1 MEPGSKRFYI
11 ILSVVAALATM
22 TVKFMGYFLTGSVG
36 LFSDAAESVVNLVAA
51 LVALWAITL
60 AARPADEEHTYGHT
74 KSEYF
79 SSGVEGALILVAALI
94 IAGEAIPRLLHPQP
108 LENVGAGLAFS
119 ISGAVI
125 NGVLAWFML
134 RAGKEQRSVT
144 LQADARHLFTDV
156 WTTAGVLVGVLLVT
170 TTGWLVLDPII
181 AFLVAANII
190 WTGIR
195 LLHETGLGLLDTAL
209 PKEDLEHINTILD
222 SYRAQGIAFHALRSR
237 QAGSRRFVSF
247 HVLVPGSWTVVRG
260 HSICEEIELA
270 IRHGLSETTVFT
282 HLEPRE
288 DPRSFADQ
296 ALDRV
301 PVADEPPES
310 APALEEREAKH
321 ETRRE
326 K

>member
-1 MEPGSKRFYI
+1 MKPRSKRFYI
-11 ILSVVAALATM
+11 VLSVAAALTTM
-22 TVKFMGYFLTGSVG
+22 TVKFIGYFLTGSVG

-60 AARPADEEHTYGHT
+60 AARPADEEHTYGHS

-79 SSGVEGALILVAALI
+79 SSGVEGALILVAAVI
-94 IAGEAIPRLLHPQP
+94 IAVEAIPRLVHPQP
-108 LENVGAGLAFS
+108 LEQVGLGLAFS
-119 ISGAVI
+119 VSGAVI

-134 RAGKEQRSVT
+134 RAGKEQRSIA

-156 WTTAGVLVGVLLVT
+156 WTTIGVLIGVLLVAI
-170 TTGWLVLDPII
+170 TGWLILDPII
-181 AFLVAANII
+181 ALLVAVNII

-209 PKEDLEHINTILD
+209 SKEDLEHINTILD
-222 SYRAQGIAFHALRSR
+222 TYRAQGIVFHALRSR

-247 HVLVPGSWTVVRG
+247 HVLVPGTWTVVKG
-260 HSICEEIELA
+260 HNICEEIELA
-270 IRHGLSETTVFT
+270 IRHALPETTVFT

-288 DPRSFADQ
+288 DPLSFADQ

-301 PVADEPPES
+301 PVSDEPSET
-310 APALEEREAKH
+310 APALEERQVKN
-321 ETRRE
+321 ETIKE
-326 K
+326 E